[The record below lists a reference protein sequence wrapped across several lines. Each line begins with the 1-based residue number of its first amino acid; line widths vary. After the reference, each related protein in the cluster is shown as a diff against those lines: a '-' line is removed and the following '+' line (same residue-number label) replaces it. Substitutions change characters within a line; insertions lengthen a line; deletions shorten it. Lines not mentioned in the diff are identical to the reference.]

1 MMLGVLAT
9 SALLLVGCS
18 DDDSF
23 STSPDHLLSFSMDT
37 VRMDT
42 VFSTVPSSTRSL
54 WAYNRSGD
62 GIRCSQV
69 RLERGNQSGFRVNV
83 NGTYLG
89 QDNGYQTS
97 GLEIRKKDSIRIFVE
112 VTAPRSGQVD
122 PQPVRDNIVFSL
134 ESGKEQ
140 KINLLAYTWDAQK
153 IDGWQVS
160 RDTTLQSSRPVVVY
174 QGITVAEGATL
185 TIGAGTTLY
194 FHSGAGMDVYGK
206 LVCKGSA
213 GSNVVLRGDRLDR
226 MFDYLPYDRVSG
238 QWNGIHIHAGS
249 VGNQLSYTDLHGAFT
264 GITVDSMDTRASVP
278 ALLMEAS
285 TVHNCQGYGLASRH
299 SVVILKNCV
308 FSNTLNDCVWING
321 GQATLDNCTLAQFY
335 PFDAERGA
343 AIRFS
348 NQSSPLLLSCKNSL
362 ITGYADD
369 ELMGE
374 KGADSLSWDYTFDH
388 CVIRTPAITSEDS
401 IHFPHVVYENVKDTI
416 NGGKKQFLLVDENN
430 LVYDFH
436 LKGNSVAISSADA
449 STALPTDRDGLR
461 RDDKPDI
468 GAYEYKEK

>member
-1 MMLGVLAT
+1 MMIGVLIA
-9 SALLLVGCS
+9 SAGMLMGCS
-18 DDDSF
+18 DDESF

-112 VTAPRSGQVD
+112 VTTPRSGQVA
-122 PQPVRDNIVFSL
+122 PQAVSDNIVFSL

-153 IDGWQVS
+153 IEGWQVT
-160 RDTTLQSSRPVVVY
+160 RDTTLQSHRPIVIY
-174 QGITVAEGATL
+174 QGITVPEGVTL

-194 FHSGAGMDVYGK
+194 FHSGAGMDVYGT
-206 LVCKGSA
+206 LVCKGRA
-213 GSNVVLRGDRLDR
+213 DSNVVLRGDRLDR
-226 MFDYLPYDRVSG
+226 MFDDLPYDRVSG

-249 VGNQLSYTDLHGAFT
+249 LGNHLSYTDLHGAFS
-264 GITVDSMDTRASVP
+264 GITVDSMDVSASAP
-278 ALLMEAS
+278 ALQIEAS
-285 TVHNCQGYGLASRH
+285 TVHNCQGYGLASH
-299 SVVILKNCV
+299 HAVVNLRNSV

-321 GQATLDNCTLAQFY
+321 GQATINHCTLAQFY

-348 NQSSPLLLSCKNSL
+348 NQSSPLVLSCRNSL

-374 KGADSLSWDYTFDH
+374 NGTDALSMEYTFDH

-401 IHFPHVVYENVKDTI
+401 IHFPHVIYENVKDTV
-416 NGGKKQFLLVDENN
+416 NGGKKQFLRVDENH
-430 LVYDFH
+430 LVYDFR
-436 LKGNSVAISSADA
+436 LKGNSVAINAADA